1 MRRNTAGAAGET
13 GLRALRTLARR
24 ELSTVALREALR
36 RGGLSEQEVQSEVE
50 VAIRLGALDD
60 RRSAHARARALVV
73 RGGWGREA
81 MQARLVQQGYPPV
94 IAEEALADAI
104 RDEGW
109 TARAAAASLLTP
121 GASPRR
127 SARRLLSRGFDP
139 ALVRELLPGVEGM
152 DEGG

>member
-1 MRRNTAGAAGET
+1 VRRNTAGGAGET

-24 ELSTVALREALR
+24 ELSTAALREALR
-36 RGGLSEQEVQSEVE
+36 RAGLTEQEVDSELEAV
-50 VAIRLGALDD
+50 IRLGALDD
-60 RRSAHARARALVV
+60 RRSARARARALVL

-81 MQARLVQQGYPPV
+81 MHARLVQQGYPP
-94 IAEEALADAI
+94 ALAEDALVEAI

-109 TARAAAASLLTP
+109 TARAAAARLLTP
-121 GASPRR
+121 GAPARR
-127 SARRLLSRGFDP
+127 SARRLLARGFDP

>member
-1 MRRNTAGAAGET
+1 VRRNTAGAAGET

-24 ELSTVALREALR
+24 EVSTVSLREALR
-36 RGGLSEQEVQSEVE
+36 RAGLTEQEVESELE
-50 VAIRLGALDD
+50 AAIRLGALDD
-60 RRSAHARARALVV
+60 RRSVRVRARALVL

-81 MQARLVQQGYPPV
+81 MHARLVQQGYPP
-94 IAEEALADAI
+94 ALAEDALAEAI

-109 TARAAAASLLTP
+109 TARAAAARLLTP
-121 GASPRR
+121 GAAARR
-127 SARRLLSRGFDP
+127 SARRLLARGFDP